1 MELITKEIAQKLPPL
16 YSQDEVADPVCHLKF
31 FTPDANWT
39 WYISEGEQQEDG
51 DWVFFAKVVTPI
63 VPDGELG
70 TVTLSEL
77 KTVRGALG
85 LPVERDLWWEPKPLS
100 ECK

>member
-1 MELITKEIAQKLPPL
+1 MELITKEIAETLPSL
-16 YSQDEVADPVCHLKF
+16 YSQEEVADPVCPLKF

-39 WYISEGEQQEDG
+39 WYITEGEKQEDG
-51 DWVFFAKVVTPI
+51 DWLFFAKVVTPMC
-63 VPDGELG
+63 PNGEFG
-70 TVTLSEL
+70 YVTLFQL

-85 LPVERDLWWEPKPLS
+85 LPVERDLWWKAKPLS